1 MRSGSAKGA
10 SFAGAGLEVVESE
23 TTVVGGTSDG
33 TAAAKS
39 GVAARTIGSSEGRRG
54 RSAGA
59 DAAGA
64 KRSGGARITARY
76 GRESLE

>member
-39 GVAARTIGSSEGRRG
+39 G
-54 RSAGA
+54 
-59 DAAGA
+59 
-64 KRSGGARITARY
+64 ARITARY

>member
-10 SFAGAGLEVVESE
+10 SFAGAGLEGTE
-23 TTVVGGTSDG
+23 TKTVVAGGVSG
-33 TAAAKS
+33 GVAAAKS
-39 GVAARTIGSSEGRRG
+39 GVAARTIGSNEARRG

-64 KRSGGARITARY
+64 KRSGGARITAKY